1 MRWGCWWGEKE
12 SKTALG
18 GGRAPCLGKGEMHVS
33 KDRKVGEKT
42 GDSFSEIAASRRQ
55 RAGREVCVCTH
66 MQGRGEA
73 VSDSTAVVF
82 ADKSFWRM
90 INV

>member
-1 MRWGCWWGEKE
+1 MPVK
-12 SKTALG
+12 
-18 GGRAPCLGKGEMHVS
+18 GRDDIVEMHVS
-33 KDRKVGEKT
+33 KDRKAGEKT

-55 RAGREVCVCTH
+55 RAGREVCACTH